1 MDRILTVNYADYR
14 WQCMEDDCFDSGVCH
29 SDLEA
34 KAACIAHLRDKH
46 GIVGRSEIQ
55 CPV

>member
-46 GIVGRSEIQ
+46 GIVGRSAIQ